1 LIPPEGGPDRPSDP
15 STAEPFAPQPDPEI
29 APAPPAV
36 PRSGSSLTLPP
47 PSPTSAGDPARPGAS
62 TFTIEGRSA
71 PALFVVGWLATV
83 LGLGAVLIAVLG
95 GANPA
100 APILAIGGLLVLS
113 LGLIAAAGAQA
124 VERRARGVAGYT
136 GPSPFLVIVAAFA
149 VSFLIGAL
157 VGVPLEALGV
167 DLRSPLSAI
176 VSLVIQAVIY
186 VGLIRLLVV
195 DTGALSWAEMG
206 IRRPD
211 GRVLPELVA
220 GALWA
225 GPVILATVVV
235 AGILA
240 QLLPVTPTSPLPP
253 TGDDIG
259 LVLNLIAGAL
269 LAPIAE
275 EILFRGFATTA
286 WARTMGPRR
295 AIVRGALFFAFVHV
309 LSISGADAGE
319 AISLAIVGFA
329 SRIPVALVLGWLYLR
344 RGSLWAP
351 IGLHATFNGILIVL
365 GEIALRSGA
374 V

>member
-1 LIPPEGGPDRPSDP
+1 MIPPEGGTDM
-15 STAEPFAPQPDPEI
+15 E
-29 APAPPAV
+29 PAPPDTPA
-36 PRSGSSLTLPP
+36 PDQPATDQPATDLPAP
-47 PSPTSAGDPARPGAS
+47 PTAPMRPGAS

-71 PALFVVGWLATV
+71 PALFVVGWLATII
-83 LGLGAVLIAVLG
+83 GLGSLAVAVLG
-95 GANPA
+95 GGNPA
-100 APILAIGGLLVLS
+100 APILAIVGLIVLS

-124 VERRARGVAGYT
+124 VERRARGVVGYT

-149 VSFLIGAL
+149 VSFVIGTI
-157 VGVPLEALGV
+157 VGVPLSAAGV

-176 VSLVIQAVIY
+176 VSLLIQAVIY

-195 DTGALSWAEMG
+195 DAGALTWVDMG

-211 GRVLPELVA
+211 GRAVQELLA

-225 GPVILATVVV
+225 GPVIVATIVV
-235 AGILA
+235 AGVLA

-253 TGDDIG
+253 TGDDTG
-259 LVLNLIAGAL
+259 LLLNLIAGAL

-286 WARTMGPRR
+286 WARTMGHRR
-295 AIVRGALFFAFVHV
+295 AIVRGALFFAFAHV
-309 LSISGADAGE
+309 LSITGANAGE
-319 AISLAIVGFA
+319 AISLAFVGFA
-329 SRIPVALVLGWLYLR
+329 SRIPVALALGWLYLR